1 MELTFGG
8 GGGEVP
14 VVVVESGEPTHV
26 LDAVCVDGLEVAVVL
41 KVEELAVL
49 QTLAV
54 PDGCG
59 DVSLARLECI

>member
-14 VVVVESGEPTHV
+14 VVVVESGEPTPV

-41 KVEELAVL
+41 KVEEFPVL
-49 QTLAV
+49 KTLAV

-59 DVSLARLECI
+59 DVSLARLEYI